1 MLGLIKQNKYI
12 VTIIEY
18 YYWYYYYLLRVNTI
32 TIITI
37 YYQMS
42 SVVINRFRRLRI
54 LPDLRVDGV
63 GTSYITS
70 ADWDSSGVGVGDESL
85 ASVPSKASSTASS
98 AQSTSS
104 ASSVSFTSPAS
115 SIACMCL
122 FTSVIIDQSIV
133 ELHYNITIDFS
144 SIILDHNHR
153 NSIEKRVSPVSV
165 VMSITVTVKG
175 IGYR

>member
-42 SVVINRFRRLRI
+42 SVVINRFRGLRV

-85 ASVPSKASSTASS
+85 ASVPSTSSSTAFS
-98 AQSTSS
+98 APSTST
-104 ASSVSFTSPAS
+104 ASVS
-115 SIACMCL
+115 CMCL

-165 VMSITVTVKG
+165 VMSITVKG